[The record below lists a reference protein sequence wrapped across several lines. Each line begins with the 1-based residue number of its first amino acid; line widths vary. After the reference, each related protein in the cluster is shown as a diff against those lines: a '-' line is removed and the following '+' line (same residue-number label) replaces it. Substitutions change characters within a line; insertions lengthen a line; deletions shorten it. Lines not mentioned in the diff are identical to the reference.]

1 MSVLHVVT
9 NPRAIASCLR
19 AHADGDAI
27 LLIGDGV
34 FGIGAVP
41 EEHGG
46 LWVLAEDAAERGVGF
61 PAEATADYAKFV
73 ALVLGTGSSVTWS

>member
-1 MSVLHVVT
+1 MPVLHVVT

-34 FGIGAVP
+34 VCVSSVP
-41 EEHGG
+41 EEHG

-61 PAEATADYAKFV
+61 PADATADYAKFV
-73 ALVLGTGSSVTWS
+73 ALVLETGSSVTWS